1 MSWFFHL
8 IESLALSFSLSTY
21 VYLFRKVCVYSL
33 GWAIMGRT
41 RKGSIN
47 GMPAPMSGCG
57 YLRPRP
63 SLQAPSTPS
72 TSTQILGW
80 PGMIMFICLWHLLL
94 QILFK
99 TMFLV
104 FFYVYK
110 NKTLIY
116 VYTFISLFC
125 FCHRHSHVFKRL
137 KFLGNKLLSQ
147 MFTLLFLAIW
157 HGLHSG
163 YFICFSMEFLIVNV
177 EKQVT
182 MATLL

>member
-1 MSWFFHL
+1 M
-8 IESLALSFSLSTY
+8 
-21 VYLFRKVCVYSL
+21 
-33 GWAIMGRT
+33 
-41 RKGSIN
+41 
-47 GMPAPMSGCG
+47 
-57 YLRPRP
+57 
-63 SLQAPSTPS
+63 
-72 TSTQILGW
+72 
-80 PGMIMFICLWHLLL
+80 
-94 QILFK
+94 
-99 TMFLV
+99 